1 MRQTGGWR
9 AARARRIE
17 AVLGAVEVM
26 NEQIA
31 QAPPLV
37 TGPKPGMGR
46 PTRVERVQIDASLAP
61 LRQYADGYKDYSR
74 PGREKAR
81 TRLVSPSGAAR
92 AILGSPHRTG
102 GKARYGPNQPSQ
114 SDPHGPETRAT

>member
-1 MRQTGGWR
+1 MEAGMRQTGGWR

-74 PGREKAR
+74 PGREKPAR
-81 TRLVSPSGAAR
+81 GPRTAA
-92 AILGSPHRTG
+92 AAGGVKKVPATG
-102 GKARYGPNQPSQ
+102 QDAPGEPQRGGTSHPGVTS
-114 SDPHGPETRAT
+114 